1 MVTLKGGLKYT
12 KYIYYLANAIVI
24 CIHLG
29 VTFHNERN
37 LKPKCS
43 PHIRNYLMLD
53 FIISLFSYI
62 NILIEVWLERFKIRL
77 IGQKIIQTYHEQVER
92 KF

>member
-1 MVTLKGGLKYT
+1 MVTLKGGLEYAKN
-12 KYIYYLANAIVI
+12 IYYTANAIVI

-53 FIISLFSYI
+53 FIISLFSYM
-62 NILIEVWLERFKIRL
+62 NIPFEVRLERFKIRL
-77 IGQKIIQTYHEQVER
+77 IGQKIIQTYQ
-92 KF
+92 K